1 MATAVAVGSGTMKK
15 HQTKEIVRRWER
27 RAGSSNTVR
36 GLSMADVAARHSI
49 GIVVEDPNV

>member
-1 MATAVAVGSGTMKK
+1 ATAVAVGSGTMKK